1 MSAIPS
7 LRWIPARYSATSHA
21 NAPETPN
28 RKLILLIV
36 TLAHAGLIAA
46 ILLSATRATRE
57 RVSAVEFTS
66 LVLLPTES
74 APSDAP
80 RFAVHLEPPSPRSRI
95 LSDTPLPSVR
105 TDGNAITLTP
115 PAQPR
120 PPIDWDHEAALAV
133 ESSIAQSAKE
143 RSYRNWSGLSPEQL
157 DWLKRNHLEPA
168 PGFHWDRN
176 SRRDMLRHGIFKI
189 NDYCVLVVALPFCN
203 FGGKIQYDGD
213 LFRNMR
219 DPKAMD

>member
-1 MSAIPS
+1 
-7 LRWIPARYSATSHA
+7 
-21 NAPETPN
+21 
-28 RKLILLIV
+28 V

-46 ILLSATRATRE
+46 ILLSAARATRG

-66 LVLLPTES
+66 LVLLPTAS

-80 RFAVHLEPPSPRSRI
+80 RVAVHVESPSPSARI
-95 LSDTPLPSVR
+95 LSEIPLPALR
-105 TDGNAITLTP
+105 TDGSAITLP
-115 PAQPR
+115 RPDQQR

-133 ESSIAQSAKE
+133 ASSIAQSAKE
-143 RSYRNWSGLSPEQL
+143 HSYRNLSGLSPEQL
-157 DWLKRNHLEPA
+157 DWLNRNHLEPA

-213 LFRNMR
+213 LFKNMR